1 MLRVV
6 IIFPILAAL
15 LVLGLGIGE
24 NIKHQDE
31 PKVVDRTG
39 VHIAS
44 TMECFDK
51 AVNRIPCDKTEKKKD

>member
-6 IIFPILAAL
+6 IIFPILAFL
-15 LVLGLGIGE
+15 LVIGVGVNN
-24 NIKHQDE
+24 NIQHQDE
-31 PKVVDRTG
+31 PKIVDKHG

-51 AVNRIPCDKTEKKKD
+51 AVNRIPCEKKEETK